1 MSYRDPEQPDQLLF
15 PTANGIETEMK
26 HALSWGKELLVGYC
40 SPEEIIGMSAK
51 AFRKGFSNW
60 ARQHPEE
67 AVQINA
73 FSVQDYSENVQ
84 MTNYNVASKQIAR
97 NANSKEKKC

>member
-1 MSYRDPEQPDQLLF
+1 
-15 PTANGIETEMK
+15 MK

-97 NANSKEKKC
+97 NVTT